1 LAETKSSP
9 SPVWLYRFLTWVRK
23 GPFSG
28 GLFAVALFL
37 LGGGAFHWAAWQS
50 GGLPKY
56 QFDTELLFPALWLP
70 SNILFW
76 IWLDKQAQSAIYNF
90 VKGLGGSQQQARK
103 THTDFISIGEVSGA
117 VLLVAA
123 IALGL
128 PDAAARA
135 GAYGIKQPLSLV
147 LVSILPLLGGVF
159 EAMSFFRLVRQ
170 LFLVNKLYGSVSK
183 VNLFNLWPIYAL
195 SRYGYTIALVFVVVT
210 ILIDVVFTALGA
222 GGIGLSYI
230 MYTLV
235 LSLII
240 FLAPLFGINRRLRNE
255 KQRVLARL
263 GSELDS
269 VYQESETAVRSRKF
283 SQLANLRV
291 AAAATR
297 EQMDSVTKIATWPW
311 DPGSVRNLLLPVL
324 LPLFIA
330 VLQRY
335 LLSALGF

>member
-9 SPVWLYRFLTWVRK
+9 SPVWLYRFLAWVRK

-28 GLFAVALFL
+28 GFFAVALFL
-37 LGGGAFHWAAWQS
+37 LGGSASHWAAWQS

-76 IWLDKQAQSAIYNF
+76 IWLDKQAHAAIYSF
-90 VKGLGGSQQQARK
+90 IKGHGGSEQQAKK
-103 THTDFISIGEVSGA
+103 TYTDFISIGELSGA
-117 VLLVAA
+117 ILLVAG
-123 IALGL
+123 IAFGL

-135 GAYGIKQPLSLV
+135 SAYGIKQPLSILV
-147 LVSILPLLGGVF
+147 ASILPLLGGILEV
-159 EAMSFFRLVRQ
+159 MSVFRLIRQ
-170 LFLVNKLYGSVSK
+170 LILVNKLYAGVSK

-255 KQRVLARL
+255 KQKVLARL
-263 GSELDS
+263 GSEIDS
-269 VYQESETAVRSRKF
+269 VYQESEAAVRSRKF
-283 SQLANLRV
+283 SQVANLRAV
-291 AAAATR
+291 GAATR

-311 DPGSVRNLLLPVL
+311 NPGSIRNLLLPVL